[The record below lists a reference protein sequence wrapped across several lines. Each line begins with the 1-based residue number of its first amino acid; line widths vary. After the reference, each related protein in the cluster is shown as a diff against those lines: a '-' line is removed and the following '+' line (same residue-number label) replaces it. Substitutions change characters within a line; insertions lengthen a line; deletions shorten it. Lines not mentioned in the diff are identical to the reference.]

1 MNFRTDLALETAE
14 RTKNTEGIEKYE
26 KVSGD
31 IKTTHIKVI
40 DKSAAERIKKPIG
53 SYITVE
59 FPFIGGSADDDQTEK
74 AITDALDELLPESRD
89 TVLVV
94 GLGNR
99 EITPDA
105 VGPDTASKI
114 LATRHIAKEFAEEI
128 GLKGLKSVA
137 ALAPNVLGKTG
148 IEAAEIIK
156 GTVDRIKPSAVIAV
170 DALAS
175 GSIGRLFST
184 VQLCDSG
191 ISPGSGVKN
200 ARKEISEKTLGVPVI
215 AVGVPTVVDA
225 GTLAGELTGE
235 SVKIKSDM
243 IVTPKDI
250 DLLCGR
256 MSALLARAINVFLQ
270 PDLEKEVILSL
281 IN

>member
-14 RTKNTEGIEKYE
+14 RTQNAEGIEKYE

-31 IKTTHIKVI
+31 IKTTHVKVT
-40 DKSAAERIKKPIG
+40 DQSAAERMKKPIG

-59 FPFIGGSADDDQTEK
+59 FPFIGESADDDQTEK
-74 AITDALDELLPESRD
+74 AITDALNELLPEIRD

-114 LATRHIAKEFAEEI
+114 LATRHITKEFAEQI

-137 ALAPNVLGKTG
+137 AVAPNVLGKTG

-243 IVTPKDI
+243 IVTPNI

-256 MSALLARAINVFLQ
+256 MSVLLARAINVFLQ
-270 PDLEKEVILSL
+270 PGLEREVILSL

>member
-1 MNFRTDLALETAE
+1 MDFRTDLALETAE
-14 RTKNTEGIEKYE
+14 RSKSTEGTEKSE
-26 KVSGD
+26 KVSGNV
-31 IKTTHIKVI
+31 KTTHI
-40 DKSAAERIKKPIG
+40 RIKSRSASEKMKKPTG
-53 SYITVE
+53 NYITVE
-59 FPFIGGSADDDQTEK
+59 FPFIGESADDSQIEK
-74 AITDALDELLPESRD
+74 EIISALSILVPKTDG

-94 GLGNR
+94 GLGNK

-105 VGPDTASKI
+105 IGPDTVSGI
-114 LATRHIAKEFAEEI
+114 LATRHITKEFSEEI

-137 ALAPNVLGKTG
+137 AVAPNVLGKTG

-175 GSIGRLFST
+175 GSIARLFST

-200 ARKEISEKTLGVPVI
+200 ARKELSEKNLGVPVI

-225 GTLAGELTGE
+225 GTLAYELTGE
-235 SVKIKSDM
+235 SVKTKSDM
-243 IVTPKDI
+243 IVTPKDA
-250 DLLCGR
+250 DFLCER

-270 PDLEKEVILSL
+270 PDIDRDVILSL
-281 IN
+281 TR

>member
-14 RTKNTEGIEKYE
+14 RTNNAEGIEKYE

-40 DKSAAERIKKPIG
+40 DESAAERMKKPIG

-59 FPFIGGSADDDQTEK
+59 FPFIGESADDDQTEK
-74 AITDALDELLPESRD
+74 AITDALNELLPEIRD

-114 LATRHIAKEFAEEI
+114 LATRHITKEFAEQI

-137 ALAPNVLGKTG
+137 AVAPNVLGKTG

-270 PDLEKEVILSL
+270 PGLEREVILSL